1 MYNYAQKN
9 RFINFKTSESS
20 YTEEMLSVIFRR
32 TEEFEMEYSKDVCNF
47 SVNEIIDMYKQMNI
61 VSVDRL
67 KSYHC
72 ILNFYAVWC
81 LNERLINDNQNH
93 FSEINGSILNNFTN
107 KFALNSKII
116 TREQLLQIINQ
127 ITNPRDQFTMIAL
140 FEIGKSKDFQEL
152 INLEMADIKNNE
164 ILFPSGRKAKV
175 SDKFIEYAAKAN
187 ETLEYIG
194 PAGKV
199 VPLIENGKII
209 KKSKNTYNDSDF
221 NEGRR
226 IYYSLK
232 RIVDLLGLSKWIT
245 PNALVESGKI
255 HMIKELAKQHNIT
268 PEEVVM
274 RVDLLAEIEHQYSCS
289 MHKSRQSFI
298 KKYKEYLV

>member
-1 MYNYAQKN
+1 MYNYAQKS

-32 TEEFEMEYSKDVCNF
+32 TEEFEIEYNKDICNF

-93 FSEINGSILNNFTN
+93 FSEISGSILNNFTN

-116 TREQLLQIINQ
+116 TREQLLQIISQ
-127 ITNPRDQFTMIAL
+127 IVNPRDQFTMIAL
-140 FEIGKSKDFQEL
+140 FEVGKSKDFQEL

-274 RVDLLAEIEHQYSCS
+274 RVDLLAEVENQYSCF

-298 KKYKEYLV
+298 KKYKEYLA